1 MPIPAVTLNN
11 GVRMPILGFGVYQ
24 VPEDQTERAVTDAL
38 EVGYRAI
45 DTAASYGNEAA
56 VGRAIAR
63 SGIAREDLFI
73 TTKMWIQ
80 RTGVEMARREF
91 DGSLGR
97 LGLDYLDLYLIHQPF
112 GDYYSSWH
120 AMEQIYADGL
130 VRAIGVSNFHA
141 DRLFDLNLHNGV
153 TTAVNQVETNPFHQR
168 GEDHRLMSGL
178 GVQIESWAP
187 FAGRRRLQVRSAGS
201 DGGEPACSRLRAH
214 RRRHGA
220 DRRARHR
227 QERVLRPPRPRDG
240 RVARAA
246 PSRLGVRGADRPV
259 ALSDDS

>member
-97 LGLDYLDLYLIHQPF
+97 LGLDYLDL
-112 GDYYSSWH
+112 
-120 AMEQIYADGL
+120 A
-130 VRAIGVSNFHA
+130 
-141 DRLFDLNLHNGV
+141 
-153 TTAVNQVETNPFHQR
+153 
-168 GEDHRLMSGL
+168 
-178 GVQIESWAP
+178 
-187 FAGRRRLQVRSAGS
+187 
-201 DGGEPACSRLRAH
+201 
-214 RRRHGA
+214 
-220 DRRARHR
+220 
-227 QERVLRPPRPRDG
+227 
-240 RVARAA
+240 
-246 PSRLGVRGADRPV
+246 
-259 ALSDDS
+259 